1 MKRKVL
7 LILPLVSLLSLASCD
22 HQVELTGENKKAAVQ
37 SAVDAYTNGEV
48 VLPTN
53 KSFGAE
59 AKASAQTDFAVDM
72 TSGGTTYNVSIKNK
86 ASAEAKAAAILSGS
100 EKAITAYAK
109 GSDVG
114 SSTVTTNNISAN
126 YSLNASVETKN
137 EISDKTYSKN
147 SLNYTYEDSTTG
159 TNSSQKDY
167 KFYSNTLTIDYIIES
182 IEKELNITSFDNLTK
197 LPAISLSDDEKT
209 EMEAIINDTD
219 TDYSDKI
226 QVGVYQDGDNLKF
239 EANISSTYL
248 ASLNGKNIAV
258 EESFQECAKY
268 LTKIM
273 NSVGSYSIDLSNV
286 TNISMNF
293 GNKSSITA
301 YATLGKDYLPTEA
314 GVTINLD
321 SATASMSATDSDGES
336 GTINLSLKTFAI
348 NLSTN
353 FTYGDAVKKAVT
365 FTADEKTDIV
375 SAGENFDSML
385 KKGFSI

>member
-1 MKRKVL
+1 MKKIKNPLIVIALSMISVNVFSQSAAEKYLSKLPAIPEYICGVSDETQTNWGSKMYALKTEISVLLADEKEAKEKAQANAKPRNDLATKADKVL
-7 LILPLVSLLSLASCD
+7 KMIEENTAD
-22 HQVELTGENKKAAVQ
+22 EKELNVAV
-37 SAVDAYTNGEV
+37 
-48 VLPTN
+48 
-53 KSFGAE
+53 AE
-59 AKASAQTDFAVDM
+59 MNDP
-72 TSGGTTYNVSIKNK
+72 NI
-86 ASAEAKAAAILSGS
+86 AERTI
-100 EKAITAYAK
+100 EI
-109 GSDVG
+109 
-114 SSTVTTNNISAN
+114 
-126 YSLNASVETKN
+126 N
-137 EISDKTYSKN
+137 E
-147 SLNYTYEDSTTG
+147 G
-159 TNSSQKDY
+159 
-167 KFYSNTLTIDYIIES
+167 IES

-197 LPAISLSDDEKT
+197 LPAITLTDDEKT

-226 QVGVYQDGDNLKF
+226 KVGVYQDGDNLKF

-248 ASLNGKNIAV
+248 ASLNGKNIAA

-375 SAGENFDSML
+375 SAGENLDSML